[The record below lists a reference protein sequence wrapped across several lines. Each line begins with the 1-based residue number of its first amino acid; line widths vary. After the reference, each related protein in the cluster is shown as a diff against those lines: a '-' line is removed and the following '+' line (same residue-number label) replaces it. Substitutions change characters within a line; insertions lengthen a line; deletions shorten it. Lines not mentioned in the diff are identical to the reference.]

1 MRAVLGTNI
10 LVSSL
15 LAKLGNPATIYN
27 AWLEDDFVLLTCE
40 AQLDELRS
48 TLRKPRLTIR
58 IKPHETGKLMNRLR
72 QKAEVIESLA
82 RVSRSPDPTDDFLLA
97 LSEAGS
103 ADYLVTGDKNGLLS
117 LKHHKTTKILSA
129 TTFAGLFA

>member
-82 RVSRSPDPTDDFLLA
+82 RVSRLC
-97 LSEAGS
+97 GRQR
-103 ADYLVTGDKNGLLS
+103 VGNIGR
-117 LKHHKTTKILSA
+117 
-129 TTFAGLFA
+129 

>member
-1 MRAVLGTNI
+1 MRAVLDTNI

-15 LAKLGNPATIYN
+15 LAKLGNPARVYN
-27 AWLEDDFVLLTCE
+27 AWLEGDFVLLTCE

-72 QKAEVIESLA
+72 QNAEMIESLPHVA
-82 RVSRSPDPTDDFLLA
+82 RSSDPTDDFLLA
-97 LSEAGS
+97 LCEAGA
-103 ADYLVTGDKNGLLS
+103 ADYLVAGDKSGLLS
-117 LKHHKTTKILSA
+117 LKRHKTTKILSA
-129 TTFAGLFA
+129 TAFASLFG